1 MADPLQTVQISEKN
15 NHLTYISSLLAPGE
29 AESIEEALQQN
40 QDVFAWAHF
49 DMPGIHP
56 SVASHRLNIL
66 PSSRLVRKKVRQ
78 FHSDRQKIIRDE
90 VDKLLEAGFI
100 REVEYPDW
108 LANVVVVPKKEGKW
122 LVCIDYTNLYNA
134 CPKDSFPLP

>member
-1 MADPLQTVQISEKN
+1 ML
-15 NHLTYISSLLAPGE
+15 
-29 AESIEEALQQN
+29 
-40 QDVFAWAHF
+40 
-49 DMPGIHP
+49 GIHP

-66 PSSRLVRKKVRQ
+66 TPLRPVRKKVRQ

-100 REVEYPDW
+100 REVEYPNW

-122 LVCIDYTNLYNA
+122 LVCIDYTNLNNA
-134 CPKDSFPLP
+134 CPKDNFPLP

>member
-1 MADPLQTVQISEKN
+1 ML
-15 NHLTYISSLLAPGE
+15 
-29 AESIEEALQQN
+29 
-40 QDVFAWAHF
+40 
-49 DMPGIHP
+49 GIHP

-66 PSSRLVRKKVRQ
+66 PSSRPVRKKVRQ

-90 VDKLLEAGFI
+90 VDKSLEAGFI

-122 LVCIDYTNLYNA
+122 LVCIDYTNLNNA
-134 CPKDSFPLP
+134 CPKDNFPLP

>member
-29 AESIEEALQQN
+29 AESIEEALRQN

-49 DMPGIHP
+49 DMLGIHP

-66 PSSRLVRKKVRQ
+66 PSLRPVRKKVRQ

-90 VDKLLEAGFI
+90 VDKSLEAGFI

-122 LVCIDYTNLYNA
+122 LVCIDYTNLNNA
-134 CPKDSFPLP
+134 CPKDNFPLP